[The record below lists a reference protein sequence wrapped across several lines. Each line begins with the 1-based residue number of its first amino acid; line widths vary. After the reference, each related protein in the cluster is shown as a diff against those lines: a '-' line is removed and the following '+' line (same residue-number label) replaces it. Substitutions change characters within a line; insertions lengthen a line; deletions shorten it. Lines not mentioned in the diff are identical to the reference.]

1 MSRSH
6 EYCRGDDEENEIVK
20 QRKFSDLK
28 LTDKKKNAP
37 SVKEKIFYNTG
48 GRKPYVKKPVVTQ
61 QRIDQILDKINQKG
75 FSSLSEDEKS
85 ILKKARETD
94 F

>member
-1 MSRSH
+1 MSILKASDARL
-6 EYCRGDDEENEIVK
+6 RGGYRRQTGMQACE
-20 QRKFSDLK
+20 
-28 LTDKKKNAP
+28 NAP